1 LKQDKAY
8 NNLMDNIDISYFEQK
23 CAGKIHRNSNNWC
36 YSKYSHTN
44 KEPGMNSWKY
54 FATAVF
60 TLFVLLI
67 PLTAQASTSSGPSG
81 GNSVHLLNLT
91 FIDLVIIVFYFVVV
105 LGIGFYLKK
114 YASTGEDFFMAGRK
128 MTAWIAGLSFI
139 SANLSSLET
148 MGWSAMAYQYGMLG
162 AHAYLIGAIPAI
174 LFLAVV
180 MMPFYYICK
189 THSVPGYLKLRY
201 GEGARGLAGISF
213 TFLTV
218 MVSGASMFAMAK
230 ILNLLLGWDMNV
242 SIWISSLTVAVY
254 VTLGGLLSAVFNEV
268 LQYFLIWAGSLLIP
282 ILGLIHVGGWS
293 KMMAA
298 IRENVKVIH
307 PTVQNADFTSLW
319 RNLGSFDTNPMGIDW
334 FGMVFG
340 LGLAVSFGYWCTDF
354 LQVQRVIVAKD
365 LRSAQNGTLIGAAL
379 KMLVPLIVTVP
390 GLLGLAVLH
399 NPDGSP
405 MILVPES
412 DPRAGITMRT
422 FNDVL
427 PLLMGQYLGPGLLGL
442 GVTAMIAGFMSG
454 MAGNISAFATVWT
467 YDVYRPLLNKNATD
481 KHYLNMGRWSSVLGV
496 LISIGTAYALFY
508 FSNILEYLQVLV
520 FFFIVPLFGTVIL
533 GMLWKRATPAAGFWG
548 FLTAILVSI
557 GMWTYVHTFPEGYR
571 PQPRAAIEKGSVVR
585 LNMNAEGKYDQII
598 VEKGK
603 VSFVNVPISV
613 KTTGD
618 PAVTGDFTIGA
629 ADVMVQPIIKNTNKE
644 IPVQTLAPDV
654 VMAQTN
660 EAGKFGVEA
669 VPLLLKPGVAVHIE
683 NISMRFAP
691 AAFNPE
697 HTRLIARSEKAKPM
711 AVNMYS
717 GWWSFVVCIVATV
730 LVSLFTKPKSDAE
743 LKNLVMGLTP
753 LPDEGPCP
761 WYQKPIFWAVIVS
774 IVLIAINI
782 IFW

>member
-1 LKQDKAY
+1 MKPLKHLCAAVLILLVFLAPLNAY
-8 NNLMDNIDISYFEQK
+8 A
-23 CAGKIHRNSNNWC
+23 AGS
-36 YSKYSHTN
+36 TN
-44 KEPGMNSWKY
+44 
-54 FATAVF
+54 AA
-60 TLFVLLI
+60 
-67 PLTAQASTSSGPSG
+67 
-81 GNSVHLLNLT
+81 GNSSHLLTLSK
-91 FIDLVIIVFYFVVV
+91 IDMVIIAIYFVVV
-105 LGIGFYLKK
+105 IAIGFYLKK
-114 YASTGEDFFMAGRK
+114 YAGTGEDFFMAGRK

-180 MMPFYYICK
+180 MMPFYYICR

-201 GEGARGLAGISF
+201 GEGARALAGISF

-218 MVSGASMFAMAK
+218 LVSGASMFAMAK
-230 ILNLLLGWDMNV
+230 ILHLLLGWNMDV
-242 SIWISSLTVAVY
+242 SIWVSSVTVAVY

-282 ILGLIHVGGWS
+282 ILGLIHVGGWH
-293 KMMAA
+293 KMMEA
-298 IRENVKVIH
+298 IKENVKVIH

-354 LQVQRVIVAKD
+354 LQVQRVIVAKS

-390 GLLGLAVLH
+390 GLLGLAVLF
-399 NPDGSP
+399 NPDGST
-405 MILVPES
+405 MVLVPES
-412 DPRAGITMRT
+412 DPRAGITHHT

-467 YDVYRPLLNKNATD
+467 HDVYKPLLNKNAGD
-481 KHYLNMGRWSSVLGV
+481 KHYLNMGRWSSLIGV
-496 LISIGTAYALFY
+496 LISIATAYALFY

-548 FLTAILVSI
+548 FLLAILASMS
-557 GMWTYVHTFPEGYR
+557 MWGYVHTFPDGYR
-571 PQPRAAIEKGSVVR
+571 PQPKTAIEKGSVVQ
-585 LNMNAEGKYDQII
+585 LSKDATGKYNQII

-603 VSFVNVPISV
+603 VNFVNVPILIAGKEPV
-613 KTTGD
+613 
-618 PAVTGDFTIGA
+618 VTGDFTVGA
-629 ADVMVQPIIKNTNKE
+629 ADVAVGPVIEDNKKE

-654 VMAQTN
+654 VMADTR
-660 EAGKFGVEA
+660 EAGKFGVEGI
-669 VPLLLKPGVAVHIE
+669 PLVLKPGVAVHVE
-683 NISMRFAP
+683 VISKRFAP
-691 AAFNPE
+691 AAFNPA
-697 HTRLIARSEKAKPM
+697 HTKLIARSEKAKPM

-717 GWWSFVVCIVATV
+717 GWWSLVVCVVVTV
-730 LVSLFTKPKSDAE
+730 LVSLVTKPKPEAE

-753 LPDEGPCP
+753 LPDEGPCS
-761 WYQKPIFWAVIVS
+761 WYQKPIFWAAVVS
-774 IVLIAINI
+774 LVLVAVNI